1 MNVAELSE
9 MVGGEKRALDTMVRK
24 LSSEQFRR
32 PANDKPDVP
41 YEGATLRLDQ
51 TEQGREPAAGE
62 WTVRDVLGHVAAYA
76 DAERRALAAGVGRG
90 REDVITFEHF
100 QPWNEQ
106 QYELRRRRTPS
117 QIVAELQENTARFLS
132 LVKSLHEE
140 DLIKTI
146 KYPWRNA
153 QGTVHAFILE
163 CMEHQREHRE
173 ELGRLLGNV
182 ERRT

>member
-9 MVGGEKRALDTMVRK
+9 MVGAEKRALDAIVRK
-24 LSSEQFRR
+24 LSTEQFRR

-41 YEGATLRLDQ
+41 YEGETLRLDQ
-51 TEQGREPAAGE
+51 TEQGRQPAPGE
-62 WTVRDVLGHVAAYA
+62 WTIRDVLGHIAAYA
-76 DAERRALAAGVGRG
+76 DAQRRSLAAGTGRS
-90 REDVITFEHF
+90 REDVISFEHF
-100 QPWNEQ
+100 QAWNEQ

-140 DLIKTI
+140 DLIKTMQ
-146 KYPWRNA
+146 YPWPE

-163 CMEHQREHRE
+163 CMEHQRGHRE
-173 ELGRLLGNV
+173 KLGKLV
-182 ERRT
+182 EA